1 MSSRMFLNI
10 REQKGLCYYIHTSND
25 EYFDAGTISTRAG
38 VDVNRIQ
45 DALTSIM
52 AEYHEIAKNGVTK
65 DELHRAK
72 EYYKGK
78 ISLKMEDSEEQAHFF
93 ARQELIIKDK
103 MSVQDIKEKID
114 QITLEQV
121 NNIAQKF
128 LVDKNLYTS
137 IIGPYTEE
145 EIQNILN
152 I

>member
-1 MSSRMFLNI
+1 
-10 REQKGLCYYIHTSND
+10 
-25 EYFDAGTISTRAG
+25 
-38 VDVNRIQ
+38 
-45 DALTSIM
+45 M
-52 AEYHEIAKNGVTK
+52 AEYHEIAKNGVSQ

-121 NNIAQKF
+121 NKIAQKF

-145 EIQNILN
+145 EIQKILN